1 MLLGSSFTQLRC
13 TVGAGNHFLTASLH
27 GCSTAAS
34 GKFRMQVSKASAYR
48 YPTVVSYKFY
58 KTAVCCARNERLS
71 LPGQAVPG
79 KPRCTVKPSTT
90 SAWVQVMLNPPGV
103 DWRIVNYVHD
113 GCITLSR
120 CECNVAR
127 FKPRSF
133 CSAGGD
139 SALHAISISLLSG
152 LPACGQVPIA
162 PCPLILR
169 RVPSVLEQRT
179 AACH

>member
-1 MLLGSSFTQLRC
+1 MASSGCKFRKLQRTGIPQWSVTSFTKLRC
-13 TVGAGNHFLTASLH
+13 AVQGTRGSVCQDKQSPASL
-27 GCSTAAS
+27 G
-34 GKFRMQVSKASAYR
+34 
-48 YPTVVSYKFY
+48 
-58 KTAVCCARNERLS
+58 
-71 LPGQAVPG
+71 
-79 KPRCTVKPSTT
+79 CTVKPSTT
-90 SAWVQVMLNPPGV
+90 SAWVQVTLNPPGV

-113 GCITLSR
+113 GYIALSR
-120 CECNVAR
+120 CECNVAP

-139 SALHAISISLLSG
+139 SASHAISISLLSG